1 MKRFWIGMAV
11 MAALLVVGLSVTAAI
26 DTLCTPISHQ
36 LQQAAQ
42 TEAWE
47 QATAL
52 AASAQHS
59 WEHRR
64 KFCAAVTDHEPMEE
78 IDTLFRALQV
88 YARQQDRTLFQD
100 ACAQLA
106 AMTDAIGEA
115 QTVYWWHIF

>member
-1 MKRFWIGMAV
+1 MKRFWIGVAV
-11 MAALLVVGLSVTAAI
+11 MAALLAVGLSVTAAI
-26 DTLCTPISHQ
+26 DTLCTPISHL

-42 TEAWE
+42 TTNWS

-52 AASAQHS
+52 ATEAQHN
-59 WEHRR
+59 WQHRR

-78 IDTLFRALQV
+78 IDALFRSLEV
-88 YARQQDRTLFQD
+88 YIRRQDRTHFQD

-106 AMTDAIGEA
+106 AMTDAIGDA